1 MAACEEL
8 MRESGGQTDGRTDG
22 SAAHRL
28 SESCSGV

>member
-22 SAAHRL
+22 RQCGPPAK
-28 SESCSGV
+28 